1 MSAGKRK
8 LILFIWLIISI
19 GVLVSVLLGA
29 FDYYDSLRSELTESV
44 LFRDNENFAG
54 IQRMYLD
61 QYLDNLKKTVA
72 YLAVNIGVTIF
83 AIWSV
88 KS

>member
-1 MSAGKRK
+1 MSAGKKK
-8 LILFIWLIISI
+8 LILFIWLLISI

-29 FDYYDSLRSELTESV
+29 LDYYDSLRSEAIESV
-44 LFRDNENFAG
+44 VFQNNDDFAG

-61 QYLDNLKKTVA
+61 QYLDNVKKTVA
-72 YLAVNIGVTIF
+72 YLVVNIGVTIF
-83 AIWSV
+83 AIRSV

>member
-1 MSAGKRK
+1 MSAGKKK
-8 LILFIWLIISI
+8 LILFIWLLISI

-29 FDYYDSLRSELTESV
+29 LDYYDSLRSEVTESV
-44 LFRDNENFAG
+44 VFQNNDDFAG
-54 IQRMYLD
+54 IQRLYLD
-61 QYLDNLKKTVA
+61 QYLDNVKKTVA

>member
-29 FDYYDSLRSELTESV
+29 FDYYDSLRSEVTESV

>member
-1 MSAGKRK
+1 MTAGKKK
-8 LILFIWLIISI
+8 LVLFIWLIVSV

-29 FDYYDSLRSELTESV
+29 LDYYDSLRSEVTESV

-61 QYLDNLKKTVA
+61 QYIDNIKKTIA
-72 YLAVNIGVTIF
+72 YLAVNIAMTIF